1 MTRGILIGE
10 IIDNLSNL
18 NNQINL
24 RCSLGFTDLN
34 KVSEDF
40 FAKLLNL
47 IYSYNLKNL
56 NTERSNEPGLDIGD
70 ESNSIAF
77 QITSQSDSAKI
88 NSTLEKITSE
98 QKNKFELIKILIIGQ
113 KQGSYTA
120 IKPELISKYQYTKA
134 SKSQPEDFIDFNI
147 VDIKD
152 LLREIITLDFKQIHE
167 IYKFIKE
174 EIQNIFIELEVQKTD
189 GSYPTSLLSRKEIT
203 PETKAKNAN
212 LILDKAE
219 FSTLDLNEI
228 NDFFVQLASI
238 TRVTREIYYFIIDE
252 GEFEDDTFNIYFDE
266 AIRKLNISEKRLLQ
280 ELRILERKKLI
291 FSLDDFEPKLTL
303 LMKKEEIGHMLN
315 EIKTKMNLNKIIVNL
330 DFTELDKK

>member
-47 IYSYNLKNL
+47 IYPYNLKNL

-70 ESNSIAF
+70 ESNSVAF
-77 QITSQSDSAKI
+77 QVTSQSDSAKI
-88 NSTLEKITSE
+88 NSTLEKITLE
-98 QKNKFELIKILIIGQ
+98 QKTKFELIKILIIGQ

-120 IKPELISKYQYTKA
+120 IKPELVSQYQYTKTG
-134 SKSQPEDFIDFNI
+134 KSQPEDFIDFNI

-167 IYKFIKE
+167 IYKFIKD
-174 EIQNIFIELEVQKTD
+174 EIQNIVIELEVPRTD
-189 GSYPTSLLSRKEIT
+189 GTYPTSLLSRKEIK
-203 PETKAKNAN
+203 PETKAKNAK
-212 LILDKAE
+212 LILDNSE
-219 FSTLDLNEI
+219 FSDLKLQEI
-228 NDFFVQLASI
+228 NDFFLQLASI

-252 GEFEDDTFNIYFDE
+252 GEFEGDTFSIYLDE
-266 AIRKLNISEKRLLQ
+266 AVRKLNISEKRLLQ
-280 ELRILERKKLI
+280 ELTILERKKLI
-291 FSLDDFEPKLTL
+291 FFTDELNPTLTL
-303 LMKKEEIGHMLN
+303 FIKKEEIGHMLN